1 MCTALYI
8 PRLAMRI
15 LYNDS
20 RKAIKLTDLFKKDS
34 FTNVELY
41 TGTAQIPQQPLLL
54 LEGQGSNLWRC
65 NPMSSSSRKRR
76 KFVWHSVLIQCCT
89 RRGTSESKAASSFAR
104 KVCRRRALV
113 ASIDCKVKIRGIWTW
128 QMCTELWT
136 AVLRLSWQPV
146 SKLFSW
152 DVMSCNLIARQ
163 SLLYN
168 PTASNSGTLKMETAG
183 SSETLVPICQNI
195 QVMLPMSQD
204 HMFCCQS

>member
-1 MCTALYI
+1 
-8 PRLAMRI
+8 MRI

-20 RKAIKLTDLFKKDS
+20 WKAIKVTGLLKKDS
-34 FTNVELY
+34 FRNVELY

-104 KVCRRRALV
+104 KVCRSRALV
-113 ASIDCKVKIRGIWTW
+113 ASIDCNVTIRGIWTW
-128 QMCTELWT
+128 QMHTELRKG
-136 AVLRLSWQPV
+136 VMGLSWQPV
-146 SKLFSW
+146 LKTVSW
-152 DVMSCNLIARQ
+152 DVMSCNLTAWQ
-163 SLLYN
+163 NLLYN
-168 PTASNSGTLKMETAG
+168 PTASNSGTLKMETAA

-195 QVMLPMSQD
+195 QCHVTNVTRSYV
-204 HMFCCQS
+204 FCCQF